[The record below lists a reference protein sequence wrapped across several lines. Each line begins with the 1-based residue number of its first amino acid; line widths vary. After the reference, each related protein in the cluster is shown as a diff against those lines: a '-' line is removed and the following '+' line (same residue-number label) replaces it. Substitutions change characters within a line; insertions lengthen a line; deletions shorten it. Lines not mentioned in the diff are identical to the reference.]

1 MIKNSNKY
9 FSPLFKFQQ
18 INGIWLVQKKKKTFL
33 LVTRGACQSSY
44 RKWKPAC
51 HLGDEKRRL
60 IIETRQ
66 ILSLL
71 QPINHCTSGVD
82 VIWSRHPT
90 KLGLIETEVKRDG
103 VTSSGRWVQRFSL
116 LALMRWMCGAALRL
130 HNTGAAV
137 LWSSWLW
144 KLCFCSISCKVS
156 GPNRGDVVL
165 VQMLLHWTQSVDL
178 RWCCDA

>member
-9 FSPLFKFQQ
+9 FSPLFKFQR
-18 INGIWLVQKKKKTFL
+18 INGIWLVQKKTFL

-51 HLGDEKRRL
+51 HLGDEKRRS

-103 VTSSGRWVQRFSL
+103 DNIFRQVSSAFLSSCVDAVDVWS
-116 LALMRWMCGAALRL
+116 CAA
-130 HNTGAAV
+130 
-137 LWSSWLW
+137 S
-144 KLCFCSISCKVS
+144 
-156 GPNRGDVVL
+156 
-165 VQMLLHWTQSVDL
+165 TQH
-178 RWCCDA
+178 WCCCVVEQLTLEAVFLFHQL